1 MRVKLGD
8 LGAKQ
13 KFLTNKEEI
22 LDLCV
27 DTAIDVVSFFIEEC
41 EDMAEANWCPSQV
54 QMLQRLFNAVL
65 NNEPYA
71 EQPEGVEE

>member
-1 MRVKLGD
+1 MRVRLGD

-13 KFLTNKEEI
+13 KFLANKEEI
-22 LDLCV
+22 LDLCK
-27 DTAIDVVSFFIEEC
+27 DTAIDVVSFFIKEC

-65 NNEPYA
+65 KNEPYA